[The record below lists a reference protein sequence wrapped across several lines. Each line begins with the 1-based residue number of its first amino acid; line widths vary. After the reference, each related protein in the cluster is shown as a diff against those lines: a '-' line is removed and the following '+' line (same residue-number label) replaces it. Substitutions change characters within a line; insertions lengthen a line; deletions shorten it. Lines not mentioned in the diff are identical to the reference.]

1 MAPRPP
7 HPGTGRA
14 HVFGFNSPDLF
25 AQTQYFAHGLI
36 TAAMLQ
42 NAQVFENAH
51 LQFLHARGARMRAHY
66 PALGKTARDIS
77 DRRRSHC
84 LWQLALC
91 RAIGTR
97 MQRPSLEGRSILIVE
112 DEPLIVM
119 DITQAFEAT
128 GAALTTTNT
137 LKHALILVE
146 HDGLSGAI
154 LDHALGDGNSSLL
167 CRRLKER
174 GIPFMIYS
182 GYTTVEG
189 PCKDALH
196 ISKPAADG
204 ALVAAM
210 EGLIRGASIPTE
222 MNPLLVEQR
231 RVGDE
236 YRVVEKVIGE
246 LRNLMATSDAE
257 VIDRAAMEADVVAR
271 TTDLMLLRQ
280 RMLELERTVASLR
293 PT

>member
-1 MAPRPP
+1 
-7 HPGTGRA
+7 
-14 HVFGFNSPDLF
+14 
-25 AQTQYFAHGLI
+25 
-36 TAAMLQ
+36 
-42 NAQVFENAH
+42 
-51 LQFLHARGARMRAHY
+51 
-66 PALGKTARDIS
+66 
-77 DRRRSHC
+77 
-84 LWQLALC
+84 
-91 RAIGTR
+91 
-97 MQRPSLEGRSILIVE
+97 MQRPSLEGRSILVVE

-154 LDHALGDGNSSLL
+154 LDHALGGENSSLL
-167 CRRLKER
+167 CARLKER

-204 ALVAAM
+204 ALVTAM
-210 EGLIRGASIPTE
+210 EGLIRGDAISTE
-222 MNPLLVEQR
+222 VSPLLDEHR
-231 RVGDE
+231 RIGDE
-236 YRVVEKVIGE
+236 YRVVENAIHG
-246 LRNLMATSDAE
+246 LRKLIVTSDVE
-257 VIDRAAMEADVVAR
+257 VFDRAAMEADIVAR

-280 RMLELERTVASLR
+280 RMIELERTVVSLR
-293 PT
+293 PS